1 MGSTKPH
8 PRVLLVLAVFSRHDE
23 SIVWTRNRA
32 QNAWGPIALE
42 SPRFPFDHTEFY
54 RAEMGPGLRKQLLAF
69 ERLVEPEQL
78 VEHKLQT
85 NQWETE
91 YQRDCGLPESRP
103 VNLDPGYLSEAKLV
117 LATTKDRDHRIY
129 LQRGIYAEV
138 TLHYHRRQWTPRS
151 WTYPD
156 YRSAAYHK
164 FLDACRD
171 YLRGRLRLSATP
183 RGESV

>member
-8 PRVLLVLAVFSRHDE
+8 PPVLLVLAIFSRYDE
-23 SIVWTRNRA
+23 SIDWAHHRA
-32 QNAWGPIALE
+32 RQAWGPAALE
-42 SPRFPFDHTEFY
+42 SPRFPFNQTEFY
-54 RAEMGPGLRKQLLAF
+54 ESAMGPGLVKQLLAF
-69 ERLVEPEQL
+69 EHLVEPEQL

-85 NQWETE
+85 NQWETD

-103 VNLDPGYLSEAKLV
+103 LNLDPGYLSEAKLV

-138 TLHYHRRQWTPRS
+138 TLHYHRRKWTPRS

-156 YRSAAYHK
+156 YQTAGYHL

-171 YLRGRLRLSATP
+171 YLRDRLRLACAP
-183 RGESV
+183 GRDPI